1 MGFLLSVNSSPR
13 PDCDSL
19 LCNPLI
25 LKRMDFNKNIDYGCQ
40 AQLLGTI
47 KLPRNMNEINQKL
60 PKTKKYEEYFY
71 NIFIILNSLY
81 IN

>member
-1 MGFLLSVNSSPR
+1 
-13 PDCDSL
+13 
-19 LCNPLI
+19 
-25 LKRMDFNKNIDYGCQ
+25 MDFNKNIDYGCQ